1 MTVDFTGV
9 WTADLAASTLRG
21 PIPREIVFSIA
32 HAAPDLR
39 AELTMTTMDGQSVHT
54 VFVVRTTGEPALNN
68 VLGSEWLSE
77 ARWTGPELLIES
89 RVAQAGRELRFRDYW
104 FLSNDGSTLT
114 MEHRDDDLAG
124 QITILRRTH
133 AP

>member
-1 MTVDFTGV
+1 MNVDFTGT

-21 PIPREIVFSIA
+21 PMPRQIVFSIA

-39 AELTMTTMDGQSVHT
+39 AELTMTRMDGQSVHT
-54 VFVVRTTGEPALNN
+54 VFVVRTTGEPAEND
-68 VLGSEWLSE
+68 VLGTEWLSE
-77 ARWTGPELLIES
+77 ARWAGPELLIES
-89 RVAQAGRELRFRDYW
+89 RVAQGGREVHFRDYW
-104 FLSNDGSTLT
+104 SLSSDGATLT

-133 AP
+133 AR